1 MVILHL
7 FLWLQLPLE
16 GSNIY
21 VYQILDQSSDILS
34 INPNKPPSHATGK
47 KPREKAAH
55 GDHKMM
61 SNGGRCSWWSTATA
75 TELGSEAKPHLQSC
89 DESSGS
95 ACGSSITFQEVAPH
109 SFIDS
114 SISWTQA
121 LLNGERP
128 ETFLSMLQDQELG
141 SRACIEKQDSPMVS
155 AMDHNF
161 LFQHYS
167 SSPGDESIHHSSMN
181 PISSYGSWPK
191 PLLSQEV
198 NNQLQ
203 FIAGNTSPWCN
214 INTTT
219 GADHGNSIFHP
230 PTLAS
235 KTTTCGRKMV
245 SSATHDACSS
255 SSAKKTGGDQKRP
268 RVEAASSSPLPPFKS
283 FNMKVRKEKLGDRVT
298 ALQQLVSP
306 FGKTD
311 TASVLQEAIDYIKF
325 LHDQVGVLSSP
336 YFKDGL
342 PSNHK
347 QVPNLMQMINEQ
359 QPENRDAAK
368 QLADLRSRGL
378 CLVPIS
384 GTYPVAGE
392 TAGDFWHPSAALF
405 GGSFR

>member
-1 MVILHL
+1 
-7 FLWLQLPLE
+7 
-16 GSNIY
+16 
-21 VYQILDQSSDILS
+21 
-34 INPNKPPSHATGK
+34 
-47 KPREKAAH
+47 
-55 GDHKMM
+55 MM

-109 SFIDS
+109 SFIDPS

-141 SRACIEKQDSPMVS
+141 SRTCIDKQDSPMVS

-161 LFQHYS
+161 LFQQYS
-167 SSPGDESIHHSSMN
+167 SSPGDESINHSSIN
-181 PISSYGSWPK
+181 PSSYGSWPK
-191 PLLSQEV
+191 APLLSQEV

-203 FIAGNTSPWCN
+203 FIAGNTTSPWCN

-219 GADHGNSIFHP
+219 GNSIFHP
-230 PTLAS
+230 PTPAS
-235 KTTTCGRKMV
+235 KTTTCGRKMIT
-245 SSATHDACSS
+245 SATHDACSS

-268 RVEAASSSPLPPFKS
+268 RVEAASSSPLPPF
-283 FNMKVRKEKLGDRVT
+283 KVRKEKLGDRVT

-311 TASVLQEAIDYIKF
+311 TASVLQEAIDYINF

-342 PSNHK
+342 PGKQK
-347 QVPNLMQMINEQ
+347 QVPNLMQMINEP

-392 TAGDFWHPSAALF
+392 TAGDFWHPTAALF

>member
-121 LLNGERP
+121 LLP

-191 PLLSQEV
+191 PLLSQE
-198 NNQLQ
+198 
-203 FIAGNTSPWCN
+203 
-214 INTTT
+214 
-219 GADHGNSIFHP
+219 
-230 PTLAS
+230 
-235 KTTTCGRKMV
+235 MV

-268 RVEAASSSPLPPFKS
+268 RVEAASSSPLPPF
-283 FNMKVRKEKLGDRVT
+283 KVRKEKLGDRVT